1 MINHCRHENSS
12 GYYRVSAYFIA
23 KIMCDL
29 IPLRLIPLCLFT
41 VIVYFM
47 LGQSAVQL
55 TVLP

>member
-1 MINHCRHENSS
+1 MQNSS